1 MLPMLTRD
9 EMMPETL
16 AKARSRKAFLGI
28 APPERLIS
36 WDGSK
41 PHLRTLPLSRAMVTT
56 SGPIGNTEERTN
68 GGSSRTYAP
77 NRPNQIAINRGSSSA
92 MTPHQGRRQFS

>member
-36 WDGSK
+36 
-41 PHLRTLPLSRAMVTT
+41 
-56 SGPIGNTEERTN
+56 
-68 GGSSRTYAP
+68 
-77 NRPNQIAINRGSSSA
+77 
-92 MTPHQGRRQFS
+92 